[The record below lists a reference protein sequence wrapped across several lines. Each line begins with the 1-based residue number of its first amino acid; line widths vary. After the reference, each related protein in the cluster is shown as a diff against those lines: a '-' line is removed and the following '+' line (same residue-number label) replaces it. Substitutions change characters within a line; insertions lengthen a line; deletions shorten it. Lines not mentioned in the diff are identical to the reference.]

1 VAVNS
6 NGDISAEPVRG
17 QKIEEHVVTGL
28 DLRNEENIS
37 SLTSNTVAEER
48 QDVSSKNTIDKMA
61 DVITSLE
68 VVDRSWLCFS
78 PSQTCVKCFTCGLMF
93 ADTTKYAHF
102 LIKKRYLRLEARS
115 WASEESRA
123 ISGTYRYHDYI

>member
-1 VAVNS
+1 MAVNS

-28 DLRNEENIS
+28 DLRNDENIS

-68 VVDRSWLCFS
+68 VVDRS
-78 PSQTCVKCFTCGLMF
+78 
-93 ADTTKYAHF
+93 
-102 LIKKRYLRLEARS
+102 
-115 WASEESRA
+115 
-123 ISGTYRYHDYI
+123 